1 MRYKE
6 IKGYKFQARGLISHI
21 AFYKNDPQG
30 MVCRS
35 SWQTINLT
43 NAQSSL
49 IICEGC
55 VIPQIFVFAY
65 NQGLLS
71 NLLNGLL
78 KFDIYKLQ
86 VVTYWK
92 SAKDSNLAFYSKVC
106 QSQKCLANTHLQIVG
121 FPSQI
126 QKAYFL
132 CMVTVRRRQWHPT
145 PVLLPGKSH
154 GWRSLVGCSPWG
166 R

>member
-6 IKGYKFQARGLISHI
+6 IEGYKFQVRGLISHI

-35 SWQTINLT
+35 SWQTVNLT

-55 VIPQIFVFAY
+55 VIPQIFIFAY

-71 NLLNGLL
+71 NLLNDVL

-86 VVTYWK
+86 L
-92 SAKDSNLAFYSKVC
+92 SHNE
-106 QSQKCLANTHLQIVG
+106 
-121 FPSQI
+121 
-126 QKAYFL
+126 
-132 CMVTVRRRQWHPT
+132 R
-145 PVLLPGKSH
+145 VLKILI
-154 GWRSLVGCSPWG
+154 
-166 R
+166 